1 MELLRVLVL
10 VLLKLLVVLIVGHL
24 ILLKDLDLGH
34 ESLES
39 LILVLDKL
47 GKDLLIVF
55 SSLSHLIKLLSES
68 SNLPL
73 VLSLLLLKQLVRFLP
88 SLQLRYVHAPT
99 EAVYF
104 HLMVLTNHGS

>member
-1 MELLRVLVL
+1 VELLRVLVL

-24 ILLKDLDLGH
+24 ILLKDLNLGH

-47 GKDLLIVF
+47 CKDLLIVF
-55 SSLSHLIKLLSES
+55 SSLFHLIELLSES

-73 VLSLLLLKQLVRFLP
+73 VLLLR
-88 SLQLRYVHAPT
+88 LR
-99 EAVYF
+99 
-104 HLMVLTNHGS
+104 